1 MTETQELRR
10 RTDGSI
16 DTGYYLALGRGH
28 RSEAAHMMTGKALKQ
43 SGGVLTSLSPW
54 PRCSRFSGDRVKK
67 PNKCLAWRAERI
79 FRDRKRS
86 MD

>member
-43 SGGVLTSLSPW
+43 SGGVLTVL
-54 PRCSRFSGDRVKK
+54 VA
-67 PNKCLAWRAERI
+67 LAALLPF
-79 FRDRKRS
+79 FRGQS
-86 MD
+86 